1 VTAAPERR
9 AARNGVAQ
17 TAAPPRTAPST
28 RLKSAIA
35 GQADSAAAGDDA
47 DLNDPG
53 LYLNREL
60 TWLEFNRRVLA
71 EAEDARNPLLERIK
85 FLAIT
90 GSNLDEFFMKR
101 IGGLKLQA
109 AAGVPEPTIDGRTP
123 LQQIAECHAWLR
135 TFEPHRLAVEHALHE
150 ALAQHGIRVL
160 RWNDL
165 PPVERTMVREH
176 YRRNVFPLVTPLAI
190 DPAHPFPFVSN
201 LSLNLLVTGFLRP
214 LERVEQMIA
223 RVKVPI
229 GQGIPRFLRVGAGP
243 QFVRLED
250 VMAHTLDLL
259 FPGLTVT
266 SCELFRVTRN
276 ADTEREE
283 EEADDLLELIESEL
297 RDRRVAPIVRLEIET
312 GMDPVRR
319 GMLTAELGL
328 HDPDDVF
335 ETSGMLGARDLMELV
350 SIEGAS
356 TLHDQPF
363 HPVDTPRL
371 PVGRSVFH
379 SIRDAGSV
387 LLMHPYESFAGTV
400 ERFLREASHDPKVR
414 AIKMTLYRTSR
425 DARIV
430 GYLQEAAR
438 NGKQVAAVIE
448 LKARFDEAANIA
460 FAEQL
465 EAAGIHVSY
474 GVVGFKTH
482 CKVILV
488 VRQDYDGLRRYVHL
502 STGNYHPETARI
514 YADIGLLTVDES
526 IAQDASEL
534 FNYLTTGFGPG
545 RGYLKL
551 LPGPAWLKP
560 ALLARIERERALG
573 SEGVIC
579 FKMNALEDADIT
591 RALYR
596 AARAGV
602 QVALIIRDTCR
613 LRPGLP
619 GLSES
624 VRVVSVVGRFLEH
637 ARVYYFKNA
646 GDEEFF
652 IGSADSMKRN
662 LEGRVE
668 VLVPVEDLLGRQAL
682 RTMLDLQLAPNRNQ
696 WRMQPDGDYVRS
708 TATEAPDLGCQQA
721 LLEWIARREAT
732 PSQASR
738 RRGVRRFARRAAAS
752 PA

>member
-1 VTAAPERR
+1 MTPDRR

-17 TAAPPRTAPST
+17 TPPPPP
-28 RLKSAIA
+28 RLKSAVA
-35 GQADSAAAGDDA
+35 GQPSLPSAGNDA
-47 DLNDPG
+47 DLNDPR

-71 EAEDARNPLLERIK
+71 EAENEQNPLLERIK

-135 TFEPHRLAVEHALHE
+135 RFEPHRLGVEHALLE
-150 ALAQHGIRVL
+150 ALAQQDIRVL

-165 PPVERTMVREH
+165 TPLDRTAVREH
-176 YRRNVFPLVTPLAI
+176 YRQNIFPLVTPLAV

-214 LERVEQMIA
+214 LERAEQMIA
-223 RVKVPI
+223 RVKVPV
-229 GQGIPRFLRVGAGP
+229 GQGIPRFLRVGAAP
-243 QFVRLED
+243 HFVRLED

-283 EEADDLLELIESEL
+283 EEADDLLELIEAEL

-335 ETSGMLGARDLMELV
+335 ETSGMLGTRDIMELV
-350 SIEGAS
+350 GSDSAPN
-356 TLHDQPF
+356 LHDPPF

-371 PVGRSVFH
+371 PLERSIFH
-379 SIRDAGSV
+379 SIRDAESV

-400 ERFLREASHDPKVR
+400 ERFLREASQDPKVR

-482 CKVILV
+482 CKLILV

-502 STGNYHPETARI
+502 STGNYHPDTARI
-514 YADIGLLTVDES
+514 YADIGLLTVDHA

-545 RGYLKL
+545 RGYDKL

-560 ALLARIERERALG
+560 ALLERIERERALG
-573 SEGVIC
+573 PEGLIQ

-596 AARAGV
+596 ASRAGV
-602 QVALIIRDTCR
+602 QVDLIIRDTCR

-619 GLSES
+619 GFSES
-624 VRVVSVVGRFLEH
+624 VRVVSIVGRFLEH
-637 ARVYYFKNA
+637 ARVYYFRNA
-646 GDEEFF
+646 GAEEFF

-668 VLVPVEDLLGRQAL
+668 VLAPVEDVLGRQAL
-682 RTMLDLQLAPNRNQ
+682 RAMLDLQLTPNRNQ
-696 WRMQPDGDYVRS
+696 WRMQPDGQYVRP
-708 TATEAPDLGCQQA
+708 AEVEGHDLGCQQA
-721 LLEWIARREAT
+721 LLEWIAGREST
-732 PSQASR
+732 PFTTSR
-738 RRGVRRFARRAAAS
+738 RRSVRRFARRAAATQG
-752 PA
+752 

>member
-1 VTAAPERR
+1 MANR
-9 AARNGVAQ
+9 ASTNGLVQ
-17 TAAPPRTAPST
+17 TLPAPPRLKTAVTGSPAPV
-28 RLKSAIA
+28 SA
-35 GQADSAAAGDDA
+35 DDDA
-47 DLNDPG
+47 DLDDPR

-71 EAEDARNPLLERIK
+71 EAENTQNPLLERVK

-123 LQQIAECHAWLR
+123 QQQIAECHAWLR
-135 TFEPHRLAVEHALHE
+135 TFETHRLGVEHDLHE
-150 ALAQHGIRVL
+150 ALARHHIRLL

-165 PPVERTMVREH
+165 VPAQRIAVREE
-176 YRRNVFPLVTPLAI
+176 YRRNIFPLVTPLAF

-201 LSLNLLVTGFLRP
+201 LSLNLLVTGAVKGKSQDRA
-214 LERVEQMIA
+214 EQMLA
-223 RVKVPI
+223 RVKVPV
-229 GQGIPRFLRVGAGP
+229 GQGIPRFLRVDSDN

-259 FPGLTVT
+259 FPGLTVA
-266 SCELFRVTRN
+266 SCDLFRVTRN
-276 ADTEREE
+276 ADTERDE

-297 RDRRVAPIVRLEIET
+297 RDRRVAPIVRLEVET
-312 GMDPVRR
+312 GMDPLRR

-328 HDPDDVF
+328 HDPEDVF
-335 ETSGMLGARDLMELV
+335 ETSGMLGARALMELV
-350 SIEGAS
+350 GIDDP
-356 TLHDQPF
+356 TLHDPPF
-363 HPVDTPRL
+363 HPVETPGL
-371 PVGRSVFH
+371 PVGRNIFH
-379 SIRDAGSV
+379 SIRDAGS
-387 LLMHPYESFAGTV
+387 LLLLHPYESFAGTV

-430 GYLQEAAR
+430 GYLEEAAR
-438 NGKQVAAVIE
+438 NGKQVAAVVE

-482 CKVILV
+482 CKLVLV

-514 YADIGLLTVDES
+514 YADIGLLTADEL
-526 IAQDASEL
+526 IAQDATEL

-545 RGYLKL
+545 RGYHKL

-560 ALLARIERERALG
+560 ALLQRIERERALG
-573 SEGVIC
+573 SAGLIQ

-602 QVALIIRDTCR
+602 RVDLVVRDTCR

-624 VRVVSVVGRFLEH
+624 VRVVSIVGRFLEH
-637 ARVYYFKNA
+637 ARVYYFRNA
-646 GDEEFF
+646 GAEEFF

-668 VLVPVEDLLGRQAL
+668 VLAPVDDVHGRQAL
-682 RTMLDLQLAPNRNQ
+682 RALLDLQLAPNRNQ
-696 WRMQPDGDYVRS
+696 WLMQSDGTYVR
-708 TATEAPDLGCQQA
+708 AEAEPQDLGCQQA
-721 LLEWIARREAT
+721 LLEWIAGREST
-732 PSQASR
+732 MPPVRSR
-738 RRGVRRFARRAAAS
+738 RRSVRRFARRAAAVG
-752 PA
+752 